1 MPFYKITLQGE
12 KRPSPNYPKELKSL
26 GDHMRKRRLDLGLTQ
41 DEVAVQLGA
50 HRNTL
55 SEWETTGRPP
65 DDKHLGRI
73 YAFLGYRP
81 DPIPAAFPAKV
92 KYWRQSLG
100 MSQIQLSRAIGLNH
114 SVVREW
120 ETGVAPKK
128 RSLERLKVFL
138 EERLG
143 VTV

>member
-1 MPFYKITLQGE
+1 M
-12 KRPSPNYPKELKSL
+12 
-26 GDHMRKRRLDLGLTQ
+26 GDHIRKHRLDLGLTQ
-41 DEVAVQLGA
+41 DEAAKRIGA

-81 DPIPAAFPAKV
+81 DPIPTAFPEKV

-114 SVVREW
+114 SAVRDW
-120 ETGVAPKK
+120 EEGTAPKK

-138 EERLG
+138 SEKLG
-143 VTV
+143 KEVVLT